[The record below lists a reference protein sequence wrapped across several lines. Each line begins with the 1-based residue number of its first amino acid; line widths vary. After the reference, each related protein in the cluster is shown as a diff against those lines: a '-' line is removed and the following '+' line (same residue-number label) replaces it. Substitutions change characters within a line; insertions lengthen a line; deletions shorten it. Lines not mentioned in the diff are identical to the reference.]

1 MASGFL
7 FYHNTVPLQ
16 VRNSIP
22 LWRNRLHRFLCIF
35 SQIAGTRCVPSGNRN
50 RGETRSLIS
59 EAVVSNVKAGGF
71 KTKTSCSFLSVTIAW
86 PLHKGIPTMVVWKFI
101 WPLLFADLLGIP
113 HSMYGNSLPL
123 DAHYSTITL
132 WHSTKWFAFAWCNS
146 QGKKEGPTYPLFV
159 SSLALQNKLVSFF
172 IIGKVLHNIIN
183 PYCKMPCIKKN

>member
-1 MASGFL
+1 
-7 FYHNTVPLQ
+7 
-16 VRNSIP
+16 
-22 LWRNRLHRFLCIF
+22 
-35 SQIAGTRCVPSGNRN
+35 
-50 RGETRSLIS
+50 LIS

-146 QGKKEGPTYPLFV
+146 QGKKEGPTYPLFAT
-159 SSLALQNKLVSFF
+159 SLALQNKLVAFF

-183 PYCKMPCIKKN
+183 PYCKMPYIKKINTCLCLQILVCVVLLCHAFSQELWICLDLWHLWIGSRTP